1 MGKNR
6 VKKEKIKK
14 ANLITNNQQVVLAS
28 LSKTRQI
35 EIKKHFKDVILTKH
49 TVDEI
54 KEKKKHKQL
63 NAKDL
68 AFHLARLKA
77 ISVSAKYKDKF
88 VIGCDQTLE
97 CNAKIL
103 SKPKSLVKAKKNL
116 KELSGKKHNL
126 FTCIYVLKD
135 LREYFVEET
144 SAELS
149 FRKTSDDEINRYVE
163 KNKVTAIKCVGSYK
177 IEENKKYKFIKILKG
192 KKEAIIG
199 FPLTRFLRKI
209 RKKK

>member
-6 VKKEKIKK
+6 VKKDKTKK
-14 ANLITNNQQVVLAS
+14 TNLITNNQQVVLAS

-35 EIKKHFKDVILTKH
+35 EIKKYFKDVILTKH
-49 TVDEI
+49 CVDET

-68 AFHLARLKA
+68 AYHLARLKA
-77 ISVSAKYKDKF
+77 ISVSAKYKDRF

-103 SKPKSLVKAKKNL
+103 SKPNTLNKAKKNL

-126 FTCIYVLKD
+126 FTCIYILKD

-149 FRKTSDDEINRYVE
+149 FRKTSDEEINNYVE
-163 KNKVTAIKCVGSYK
+163 KNKLTAINCVGSYK

-192 KKEAIIG
+192 KKESIIG
-199 FPLTRFLRKI
+199 FPLAKFLRKI
-209 RKKK
+209 RK

>member
-6 VKKEKIKK
+6 VKKDKTKK
-14 ANLITNNQQVVLAS
+14 TNLITNNQQVVLAS

-35 EIKKHFKDVILTKH
+35 EIKKYFKDVILTKH
-49 TVDEI
+49 CVDET

-68 AFHLARLKA
+68 AYHLARLKA

-97 CNAKIL
+97 CNARIL
-103 SKPKSLVKAKKNL
+103 SKPNTLNKAKKNL

-126 FTCIYVLKD
+126 FTCIYILKD

-149 FRKTSDDEINRYVE
+149 FRKTSDEEINNYVE
-163 KNKVTAIKCVGSYK
+163 KNKLTAINCVGSYK

-192 KKEAIIG
+192 KKESIIG
-199 FPLTRFLRKI
+199 FPLAKFLRKI
-209 RKKK
+209 RK